1 MAYTLTNIVENVTF
15 SSLKYESTYFN
26 YECSDGTKVANSL

>member
-15 SSLKYESTYFN
+15 SSLKYDTNIF
-26 YECSDGTKVANSL
+26 

>member
-15 SSLKYESTYFN
+15 SSLKYDTYFN
-26 YECSDGTKVANSL
+26 YECCDGTKVANSL